1 MLFEKKREKEKEII
15 LPIKTLDEQQVPIEK
30 CPNLMMFYEPEDK
43 FIFEKNTELLNDLQ
57 IHIQQFLSNENNYFF
72 IHRSFPEK
80 ILKDLIYL
88 KEYQQNISQKEEN
101 YNLMVK
107 NYAILTQ
114 QIANQDSMIKQ
125 IESSYIDKINDLRI
139 EISNLNELLI
149 KKNDE
154 KNNIQ
159 DNFLKENSEINQK
172 LQNEVEVNNINPLFS
187 IFTYISCIS

>member
-1 MLFEKKREKEKEII
+1 M
-15 LPIKTLDEQQVPIEK
+15 
-30 CPNLMMFYEPEDK
+30 NLRI